1 MMSEY
6 VEIPPETLKKAHVCM
21 VEILKEIDRICTK
34 HQITWFLFAGT
45 ALGAVRHHGF
55 IPWDDDCDI
64 AMPRKDYNKFLE
76 VAEEELSNKFF
87 FQTKQTDPYYGR
99 PMVKIRMNG
108 TKLVEFDEKMNE
120 KYHQGIFVDIFPYD
134 YFPSSAPFFCKLFN
148 IAPAWRQKRKKY
160 PRGDWRRA
168 VIGILTAI
176 PYVFHSMAEKL
187 YVKCCHFLENDR
199 WPLISMEMKVN
210 PGFFSKVEDIL
221 PVRKDI
227 PFENCYFPLPA
238 NPDAYLKAHYGNYM
252 QLPPPEKRHTHAKLI
267 EC

>member
-1 MMSEY
+1 MGNAY
-6 VEIPPETLKKAHVCM
+6 VEIPQETLKKAHTCM
-21 VEILKEIDRICTK
+21 VEILKEIDRICSK

-45 ALGAVRHHGF
+45 ALGAVRHQGF

-64 AMPRKDYNKFLE
+64 GMPRKDYEKFLE
-76 VAEEELSNKFF
+76 VAGKELPDTLFL
-87 FQTKQTDPYYGR
+87 QTKKSDPAYGR

-120 KYHQGIFVDIFPYD
+120 KYHQGIFVDVFPYD
-134 YFPSSAPFFCKLFN
+134 YFPASAPFFCKLFN
-148 IAPAWRQKRKKY
+148 VMPRLRGKRKKY
-160 PRGDWRRA
+160 PRGDWRRVA
-168 VIGILTAI
+168 IGILTAI

-187 YVKCCHFLENDR
+187 YVVYCHLLENDKAS
-199 WPLISMEMKVN
+199 LISMEMKVN

-221 PVRKDI
+221 PVRRDI
-227 PFENCYFPLPA
+227 SFENCYFPLPA

-252 QLPPPEKRHTHAKLI
+252 QLPSPEKRHTHAKLI